1 MTGDKPGKR
10 RGVGVVYACLGT
22 AFILNA
28 VFFTVN
34 RLGAQQTAQAS
45 PGIAKAS
52 LLGGKQAAERF
63 NLRIFKATDRI
74 KLKGHLHSEDDHK
87 TVLGVVKAAF
97 PTSDLTDRIKIEENP
112 TKTTLKVGSINFA
125 LKALTYMETG
135 MAIVDGVSVSF
146 DGEVETAT
154 AHEEFNKFINSSLPT
169 GVILK
174 SQNIKAPPKSFSW
187 HAKLK
192 DGNISIRGEVLSKE
206 NKKLLISRA
215 NALFKGMKLNDYIAV
230 SLGASAKKGAPENWE
245 EATLHSLEVLR
256 LLKSGSIEMKGQTI
270 SVEGVAVN
278 KGVII
283 AIDRLA
289 SKYPSG
295 FSLASHVRLPS
306 RKDSDATGVLA
317 VPRATASE
325 R

>member
-1 MTGDKPGKR
+1 MAGDKPGKR

-52 LLGGKQAAERF
+52 LLGGEQAAERF
-63 NLRIFKATDRI
+63 NLRIFKETDRI
-74 KLKGHLHSEDDHK
+74 KLKGHLLSEEDHK

-97 PTSDLTDRIKIEENP
+97 PTTDLTDRLKIEENP
-112 TKTTLKVGSINFA
+112 TKTTLKVGSITFA

-135 MAIVDGVSVSF
+135 TAIVDGVSVSF

-154 AHEEFNKFINSSLPT
+154 AHDEIKKFIKSSLPT

-174 SQNIKAPPKSFSW
+174 SQNIKAPPKSFFW

-192 DGNISIRGEVLSKE
+192 DGNISIRGAVLSKE
-206 NKKLLISRA
+206 NKKSLIDRA
-215 NALFKGMKLNDYIAV
+215 HALFKGMKFSDYITI
-230 SLGASAKKGAPENWE
+230 SLGVSASEGAPENWE
-245 EATLHSLEVLR
+245 EATLHSLAVLR

-278 KGVII
+278 KDVLI

-306 RKDSDATGVLA
+306 RKDADATGVLA
-317 VPRATASE
+317 MPRATASE